1 MEPSNVFGRI
11 SRHASRFWICV
22 IGLVL
27 LALVVGFQRPPGGPD
42 NIVIKDSKGQKRI
55 ELGVFGDEPGLIMY
69 DKNGQPRVRLEML
82 EEEGED
88 ISQTYLRFTAPNDEA
103 YTAEFGAN
111 YIGGKRSERSSWVNL
126 VGPRGSH
133 LAMKA
138 GPIPRIELQGDK
150 PELGALALHVAGGA
164 PRISLRD
171 KEGKQRISM
180 QLTKESLPE
189 IQCHD
194 ATRKVIWQAPP
205 EMKKSS
211 ADKPKKERQDKKEE
225 QEKK

>member
-1 MEPSNVFGRI
+1 MRMSTVFGQIAHGGARY
-11 SRHASRFWICV
+11 WIPLTC
-22 IGLVL
+22 LVL

-55 ELGVFGDEPGLIMY
+55 ELGMFDDKPALIMY
-69 DKNGQPRVRLEML
+69 DKDGQPRVRLEML

-126 VGPRGSH
+126 IGPRGSH
-133 LAMKA
+133 VAMKA

-164 PRISLRD
+164 PRISLKD
-171 KEGKQRISM
+171 KQGKQRLSM
-180 QLTKESLPE
+180 QLTKESVPE

-194 ATRKVIWQAPP
+194 AARKVIWQAPP
-205 EMKKSS
+205 EAKESS
-211 ADKPKKERQDKKEE
+211 AEKPKKEK
-225 QEKK
+225 QEKQ